1 MQNNFDDF
9 TKNIAMKKN
18 NIIFGAII
26 LTAGGLIA
34 KVFSAIYRIALT
46 RILGGA
52 GIGIYQLIFP
62 IYSLFVVL
70 STAGLPLAVSK
81 IVAKNIA
88 NKKVVLKKCMRYI
101 LIISFILT
109 AILIVFSRPFANL
122 QQVEEIHICYLILAP
137 SIILIGASSV
147 YKGYFQGVKDFKPS
161 AISNVIEQ
169 FCKLILGLVL
179 SLSLIRFGAIYAVIG
194 AVVSIFIS
202 EILSYFYLLYYYKKQ
217 KIDIIENNFDLSF
230 KEIFKDVF
238 PITLTNLILPF
249 SGFIDSV
256 LVVNLLKLNFTT
268 DVSVYLYGLES
279 GAVSSLINIP
289 TIFSFALATVLMPSI
304 CDNISKVNKCSCLNL
319 SLKLSLLV
327 VIPCV
332 LSFIFFPS
340 QLLCV
345 LYGNKISGFGFNGI
359 QIASKLMIISSIGI
373 VALVV
378 NQVFSSSLQANNFKK
393 STVINF
399 TIAICVKL
407 VLELVLMPIKFINI
421 YALAVANSVCYIC
434 VSILNFNKLKKCL
447 LVKFDLVYI
456 GKILIASVI
465 MIMTM
470 LIVLNIGTS
479 LLNIVFAFVLGGAT
493 YLYTITK
500 LDVLNREEK
509 AVLKYRL

>member
-9 TKNIAMKKN
+9 TKNIAMKHN
-18 NIIFGAII
+18 NMIFGAII
-26 LTAGGLIA
+26 LMAGGLIA

-101 LIISFILT
+101 LIISFVLT
-109 AILIVFSRPFANL
+109 AILIVFSRPFAKL
-122 QQVEEIHICYLILAP
+122 QQVEEIYICYLILAP

-161 AISNVIEQ
+161 AICNVVEQ
-169 FCKLILGLVL
+169 FFKLLLGLVL
-179 SLSLIRFGAIYAVIG
+179 SLSLIRYGIIYAVIG
-194 AVVSIFIS
+194 AVISIFIS

-217 KIDIIENNFDLSF
+217 KIEIVDNNFNLSF

-304 CDNISKVNKCSCLNL
+304 CDKISKVNKCNCLNL
-319 SLKLSLLV
+319 SLKLSLLA
-327 VIPCV
+327 VIPSV
-332 LSFIFFPS
+332 LCFIFFPR
-340 QLLCV
+340 QLLTV
-345 LYGNKISGFGFNGI
+345 LYGNKISDFGLNGT
-359 QIASKLMIISSIGI
+359 QIASKLMIISSFGI
-373 VALVV
+373 VALVI
-378 NQVFSSSLQANNFKK
+378 NQVLSSSLQANNFKRT
-393 STVINF
+393 TVINF
-399 TIAICVKL
+399 AIAIGVKL
-407 VLELVLMPIKFINI
+407 LLELILMPIATVNI
-421 YALAVANSVCYIC
+421 YALAIANSVCYIC
-434 VSILNFNKLKKCL
+434 VAILNFNKLKNFL
-447 LVKFDLVYI
+447 VVKFDFVYI
-456 GKILIASVI
+456 GKILISSVV

-470 LIVLNIGTS
+470 LIVLNLGNN

-493 YLYTITK
+493 YLFSITK